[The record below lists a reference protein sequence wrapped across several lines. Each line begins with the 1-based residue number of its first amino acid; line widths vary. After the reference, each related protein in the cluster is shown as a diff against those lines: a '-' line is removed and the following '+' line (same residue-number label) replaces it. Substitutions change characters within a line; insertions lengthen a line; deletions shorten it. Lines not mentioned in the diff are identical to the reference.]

1 MQASDIQ
8 LKVVFSAVELL
19 ELIKTI
25 TAQTFIRMVL
35 ESLLY
40 SNSVVMMFNFTGRLR
55 FVVFHPFDYF
65 SNFPIRDIPPIA
77 GCYCCIHH
85 FGTEEEAKCLEKS
98 KCTTLYNFSTPSCG

>member
-40 SNSVVMMFNFTGRLR
+40 SNSVVMMFNFTGRLL
-55 FVVFHPFDYF
+55 FVVFHPFEYF
-65 SNFPIRDIPPIA
+65 SNFPRP
-77 GCYCCIHH
+77 
-85 FGTEEEAKCLEKS
+85 
-98 KCTTLYNFSTPSCG
+98 